1 MDGPIE
7 RVDAKAGDAAAIP
20 LPDPNAQ
27 SPLEGFVHDV
37 DYTRFDTRI
46 GRLVPI
52 GLAGLVAWVAYEG
65 GSGWAIAVGGIVA
78 SALVAVVVL
87 LERDR
92 WRAQDVLHWF
102 QAERLRRWLQDT
114 GSVAPNGDP
123 AAAEIWLGVHQ
134 PGSVPQLYRAI
145 AAGQTGDRFRFASEL
160 AAVPE
165 TTPTDR
171 AMKAWLVES
180 VRWTATGEADAAR
193 VRALADEVP
202 DAPVRSTLGVWLTC
216 VDAARRRSEGDRGWI
231 APMVAEW
238 AQSPRP
244 DLGWRRR
251 SRLWLS
257 RLVVV
262 LVFAISS
269 VVFSSVALTI
279 AEREDAVP
287 AEYANTTY
295 GTRGDLPG
303 FDDQRMVQV
312 LPALARAIP
321 AATRIGSAALS
332 DEAVDELIFDG
343 LPTFI
348 WDTGAI
354 DIAAPADAPGH
365 RIWEIEVL
373 LGGSGESASSA
384 IVTFDDASGPRR
396 LYRIDPAVVAAVRE
410 ASGLP
415 AS

>member
-1 MDGPIE
+1 M
-7 RVDAKAGDAAAIP
+7 KAGEQLPIP
-20 LPDPNAQ
+20 LPDRNAP

-37 DYTRFDTRI
+37 DNTRFDIRI

-52 GLAGLVAWVAYEG
+52 GLAGAVAWVAYEG
-65 GSGWAIAVGGIVA
+65 GVGR
-78 SALVAVVVL
+78 ALVSGGVVAIVLVGAVIA

-92 WRAQDVLHWF
+92 WRAQDALHWF
-102 QAERLRRWLQDT
+102 QAGRMRRWLQDT
-114 GSVAPNGDP
+114 GGISPNGDP

-145 AAGQTGDRFRFASEL
+145 VAAQTGDRFRFASEL

-165 TTPTDR
+165 ATPTDR

-180 VRWTATGEADAAR
+180 LRWNATGEAHADR

-202 DAPVRSTLGVWLTC
+202 DATVRSALNAWLAS
-216 VDAARRRSEGDRGWI
+216 VDAAHRRSLGDRDWI

-238 AQSPRP
+238 AQSPRH

-257 RLVVV
+257 RFVVV
-262 LVFAISS
+262 LVFAVSS
-269 VVFSSVALTI
+269 VVFSSVGLTL
-279 AEREDAVP
+279 ADRRDAIP
-287 AEYANTTY
+287 ADYAKTTY
-295 GTRGDLPG
+295 GIRGDLPG
-303 FDDQRMVQV
+303 FDEERMIHV

-321 AATRIGSAALS
+321 AATRVGNAVLS
-332 DEAVDELIFDG
+332 DDEVDLLIFDD

-365 RIWEIEVL
+365 RVWEIELL
-373 LGGSGESASSA
+373 LGGSADTASWA
-384 IVTFDDASGPRR
+384 IVTFDDASGPRH
-396 LYRIDPAVVAAVRE
+396 LYQIDPAVVAALRE
-410 ASGLP
+410 AAGMP

>member
-1 MDGPIE
+1 M
-7 RVDAKAGDAAAIP
+7 KAGDGAAIP
-20 LPDPNAQ
+20 LPDPNVP

-37 DYTRFDTRI
+37 DYTRFDTRF
-46 GRLVPI
+46 GRLMPI
-52 GLAGLVAWVAYEG
+52 GLAGLVALVAYQG
-65 GSGWAIAVGGIVA
+65 GAAWAITGGGLVAVV
-78 SALVAVVVL
+78 LVAVVVV

-114 GSVAPNGDP
+114 GSAAPNGDP
-123 AAAEIWLGVHQ
+123 AAAEVWLGVHQ

-145 AAGQTGDRFRFASEL
+145 AASQTGDRFRFASEL

-180 VRWTATGEADAAR
+180 VRWTATGEADPAN
-193 VRALADEVP
+193 VRALTDEVP
-202 DAPVRSTLGVWLTC
+202 AGPVRSALDAWLAS
-216 VDAARRRSEGDRGWI
+216 VDAAHRRSVGDRDWI

-238 AQSPRP
+238 ARSPRP
-244 DLGWRRR
+244 DLGLRRR

-269 VVFSSVALTI
+269 AVFSSFALTI
-279 AEREDAVP
+279 AERGEAIP
-287 AEYANTTY
+287 AEYTKTTY
-295 GTRGDLPG
+295 GIRGDLPG
-303 FDDQRMVQV
+303 FDDQRMVHV
-312 LPALARAIP
+312 LPALARALP
-321 AATRIGSAALS
+321 ASTRIGSAELS
-332 DEAVDELIFDG
+332 DEAVDQLIFDG

-348 WDTGAI
+348 WDTGEI

-365 RIWEIEVL
+365 RVWEIEIL
-373 LGGSGESASSA
+373 LGGSGDAASSA
-384 IVTFDDASGPRR
+384 IVTFDGETGPRH
-396 LYRIDPAVVAAVRE
+396 LYRIDPAVVAALRE
-410 ASGLP
+410 AAGLP